1 MLRQLRFFGGYFI
14 RQQMR
19 QRVRSFLKDVEQ
31 CRTTQATTLRRI
43 LQLNAE
49 SDFSRTRGL
58 SESIS
63 VQEFR
68 RRVPVSDFETVRAEV
83 ERLKAG
89 DSLSL
94 LGRKNALL
102 MFALSSGTTGD
113 SKYIPITS
121 EFLKDYRRG
130 WNMWGIGA
138 FDAHPALHKLDIVQ
152 LSSDYDL
159 FRTPG
164 GIPCG
169 NISGLVSKMQSP
181 VVRSMYSVPFSV
193 SKIKDSEA
201 KLYTALRL
209 AVENPHVGLVM
220 TANPST
226 LVQLAKLADREQE
239 ELIRDIAD
247 GTLSARMAVSDETRS
262 ALRNRIRRPNRVRA
276 RELERLI
283 SEADGQL
290 LPRHFWPRLSLA
302 AVWTGGSASA
312 YLDTMRRYY
321 GDVPVR
327 DHGLSA
333 SEGRMTI
340 PFADGS
346 SVGLLD
352 IGSHFFE
359 FIPEEEHGSSQ
370 PTVLE
375 AHELVEGRNYY
386 ILLTTVSGLY
396 RYDIR
401 DVVRCCGFQGTTPLL
416 EFLHKGASI
425 SNVTGEKLT
434 ESQVVSAVRQATRHS
449 AMEFDFFTLSPVW
462 GDPPCYRLHIEE
474 SAVPHPALLGR
485 LATSVDEHLKQLNC
499 EYLDKRL
506 SGRLAPL
513 ECLTLPTGTWQ
524 RFIRHRQS
532 RPGGSVEQYKH
543 PCLVPAL
550 QFSESLCKDF
560 ALPES
565 SKIIKAA

>member
-31 CRTTQATTLRRI
+31 CRATQATTLRRI
-43 LQLNAE
+43 LRLNAE
-49 SDFSRTRGL
+49 SDFSRQRGL
-58 SESIS
+58 SESLS
-63 VQEFR
+63 VHEFR
-68 RRVPVSDFETVRAEV
+68 RRVSVSDFETVRAEV

-94 LGRKNALL
+94 LGRKNSLL

-113 SKYIPITS
+113 SKYIPTTS

-130 WNMWGIGA
+130 WNLWGITA
-138 FDAHPALHKLDIVQ
+138 FDANPALHTLDIVQ

-159 FRTPG
+159 FRTPA

-193 SKIKDSEA
+193 LKIKDSEA

-226 LVQLAKLADREQE
+226 LVQLAKLADQEQQ

-262 ALRNRIRRPNRVRA
+262 ALRHRIRRPNRARA
-276 RELERLI
+276 LELERMI
-283 SEADGQL
+283 ADANGQL

-346 SVGLLD
+346 SVGLID

-359 FIPEEEHGSSQ
+359 FIPEEEHDSLQ

-375 AHELVEGRNYY
+375 AHELLEGRSYY

-434 ESQVVSAVRQATRHS
+434 ESQVVTAVRQASRHA

-462 GDPPCYRLHIEE
+462 GDPPRYRLHIEE
-474 SAVPHPALLGR
+474 TAVPHPALLGR
-485 LATSVDEHLKQLNC
+485 LATSVDEHLQQLNC
-499 EYLDKRL
+499 EYLDKRH

-513 ECLTLPTGTWQ
+513 DCLTLPAGTWQ
-524 RFIRHRQS
+524 RFSRHRQS

-543 PCLVPAL
+543 PCLVPTL
-550 QFSESLCKDF
+550 QFSESLCRDF
-560 ALPES
+560 AQSEA

>member
-1 MLRQLRFFGGYFI
+1 MLRKLRYFGGCFI
-14 RQQMR
+14 RRQMR
-19 QRVRSFLKDVEQ
+19 QGVDTFLKDVVNCQ
-31 CRTTQATTLRRI
+31 ATQAATLRRI
-43 LQLNAE
+43 LRLNAE
-49 SDFSRTRGL
+49 SDFSRQRGL
-58 SESIS
+58 SESMSIA
-63 VQEFR
+63 EFR
-68 RRVPVSDFETVRAEV
+68 RCLPVSDFETIRPEV

-89 DSLSL
+89 DSISL
-94 LGRKNALL
+94 LGKSNSLL
-102 MFALSSGTTGD
+102 MFALSSGTTGE
-113 SKYIPITS
+113 SKYIPITT

-130 WNMWGIGA
+130 WSMWGIRA
-138 FDAHPALHKLDIVQ
+138 FDAHPVLHQLDIVQ
-152 LSSDYDL
+152 LCSDYDV
-159 FRTPG
+159 FQTPA

-169 NISGLVSKMQSP
+169 NISGLVTKMQSP
-181 VVRSMYSVPFSV
+181 LVRLMYSVPFAV

-209 AVENPHVGLVM
+209 AVENPHVGLVT

-226 LVQLAKLADREQE
+226 LVQLAKLANREQQ

-247 GTLSARMAVSDETRS
+247 GTLSQRMAVPEETRR
-262 ALRNRIRRPNRVRA
+262 LLQRRIRRPNRVRA
-276 RELERLI
+276 RELERI
-283 SEADGQL
+283 VDDADGQL

-302 AVWTGGSASA
+302 AVWTGGSASV
-312 YLDTMRRYY
+312 YLDSMRRFY
-321 GDVPVR
+321 GDIPVR

-359 FIPEEEHGSSQ
+359 FIPEAEHDSLQ

-375 AHELVEGRNYY
+375 AHELREGSNYY

-425 SNVTGEKLT
+425 SNLTGEKLT
-434 ESQVVSAVRQATRHS
+434 ESQVVTAVRQASRHS
-449 AMEFDFFTLSPVW
+449 ALELDFFTLSPVW
-462 GDPPCYRLHIEE
+462 GDPPCYRLHFEE
-474 SAVPHPALLGR
+474 SSVPHPALVGR
-485 LATSVDEHLKQLNC
+485 LATAVDQHLKELNC
-499 EYLDKRL
+499 EYLDKRH

-513 ECLTLPTGTWQ
+513 ECLTLPDGTWQ

-550 QFSESLCKDF
+550 QFSETLCRDF
-560 ALPES
+560 TQSPAS
-565 SKIIKAA
+565 NDIKAA